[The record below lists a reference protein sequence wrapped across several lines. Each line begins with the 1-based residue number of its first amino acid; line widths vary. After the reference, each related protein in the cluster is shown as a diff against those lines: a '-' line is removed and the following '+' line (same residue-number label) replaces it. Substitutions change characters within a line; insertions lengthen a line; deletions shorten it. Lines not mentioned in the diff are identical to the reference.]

1 MVTNVNKSTIIISDL
16 GTSFHSPVEY
26 LNQLSQHETLAHFDS
41 EASHSNRRS
50 HVEYVGSKEIIFPES
65 TKQKTAEGT
74 SQWQSGSVETPQDTI
89 QNIDQELLFKVA
101 NILSASNDAAQLIT
115 EWSQSPNKLQ
125 TNSLEEQLQHFAQHH
140 QKVLKDS
147 ENAPSGSLPQSG
159 LDKSQ

>member
-16 GTSFHSPVEY
+16 GTSFHSPVEH
-26 LNQLSQHETLAHFDS
+26 LNQLSQHETKAHFDS
-41 EASHSNRRS
+41 EASHSNRS
-50 HVEYVGSKEIIFPES
+50 HVEYVESKEIIFPES

-74 SQWQSGSVETPQDTI
+74 SQWPSGSVETPQDTI

-147 ENAPSGSLPQSG
+147 ENAGSLPQSG